1 MGLLSLDISKFPS
14 ASLSLSE
21 IAIRKD
27 YAGIISIKMKWNL
40 LRECFLRVFYIII
53 WAPDLRLGEVNIM
66 WILVLITATEL
77 FLSLSLWYLAIDQE
91 RASLLF
97 WNMLSLRGCTFL
109 ANYLFTVALVS
120 GVSALQQMKDEFC

>member
-27 YAGIISIKMKWNL
+27 YAGIISIKMKWNSL
-40 LRECFLRVFYIII
+40 KECFLQVFYITI

-66 WILVLITATEL
+66 WILVLITAIEL
-77 FLSLSLWYLAIDQE
+77 FLSLSLWSLAIDKE
-91 RASLLF
+91 RESLLF
-97 WNMLSLRGCTFL
+97 WNMLSNEVILSWLIISLLLYWF
-109 ANYLFTVALVS
+109 
-120 GVSALQQMKDEFC
+120 